1 MVVIEQ
7 TLGGQHLIPLSRAFI
22 RVATLNH
29 SSHES
34 EGQLPSQLSW
44 QGPGQLETVRHLM
57 IMIAPSDSKSE
68 KHTASGSLR
77 L

>member
-7 TLGGQHLIPLSRAFI
+7 TLGGQHLIPLSGAFI

-29 SSHES
+29 SSLES

-44 QGPGQLETVRHLM
+44 Q
-57 IMIAPSDSKSE
+57 
-68 KHTASGSLR
+68 AST
-77 L
+77 